1 MIEKVCDVFH
11 GLSVAQVLVL
21 TVQALAAVLAYGAA
35 CTEDQPRDG
44 SQDVT
49 PRGAL
54 VIETILTT
62 CDLRHPGA
70 VCRSNAECGVCDLA
84 GVDVWFWRDPSSAC
98 LWVFTDAGTTP
109 NTEPQGWDVCQSH
122 GGPMD
127 HRTRTP

>member
-1 MIEKVCDVFH
+1 MKGLWSCFWMVVFA
-11 GLSVAQVLVL
+11 VVL
-21 TVQALAAVLAYGAA
+21 GA
-35 CTEDQPRDG
+35 CTEDQPREDG
-44 SQDVT
+44 QNVT

-98 LWVFTDAGTTP
+98 LWVFTDAGATP